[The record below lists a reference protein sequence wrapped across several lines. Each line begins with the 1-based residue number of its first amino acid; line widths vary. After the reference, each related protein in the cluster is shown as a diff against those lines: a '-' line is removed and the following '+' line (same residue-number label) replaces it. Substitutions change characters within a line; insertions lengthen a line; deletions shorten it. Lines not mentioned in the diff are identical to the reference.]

1 MKKHTLKENIISGL
15 IGAALAIPISLV
27 AINNPTQTKASNPI
41 VSYEIATVNACE
53 RIEIVEDNVT
63 PVASTPKT
71 SDKKHDKTHS
81 SVKKDLGSFRV
92 TAYCHC
98 VKCCGKS
105 DGITAT
111 GTKVKE
117 GRTIAVDPDVIP
129 LGSKVE
135 LDGHTYIAEDVGGA
149 INGNKI
155 DIYFNSH
162 EEALIWGVQY
172 KKIYLMED

>member
-15 IGAALAIPISLV
+15 IGASLAIPISLV
-27 AINNPTQTKASNPI
+27 AINNPTQTKASNP
-41 VSYEIATVNACE
+41 VVKYEIATVRACE
-53 RIEIVEDNVT
+53 KVEVIEDNVT
-63 PVASTPKT
+63 PAVSTPKV
-71 SDKKHDKTHS
+71 SE
-81 SVKKDLGSFRV
+81 KKDLGSFKV

-98 VKCCGKS
+98 VNCCGKS
-105 DGITAT
+105 DGITAS

-149 INGNKI
+149 IKGNKI
-155 DIYFNSH
+155 DLYFNTH
-162 EEALIWGVQY
+162 DEALKWGVQY
-172 KKIYLMED
+172 KNIKLLED

>member
-15 IGAALAIPISLV
+15 IGASLAIPISLV
-27 AINNPTQTKASNPI
+27 AINNPTQTKASAPI

-53 RIEIVEDNVT
+53 KIEVIEDNVA
-63 PVASTPKT
+63 PMVATPKVIT
-71 SDKKHDKTHS
+71 KKQVKKADDKKE
-81 SVKKDLGSFRV
+81 LGRFKV

-155 DIYFNSH
+155 DIYFNTH
-162 EEALIWGVQY
+162 DEALKWGVQY

>member
-1 MKKHTLKENIISGL
+1 MRKHTLKENIISGL
-15 IGAALAIPISLV
+15 IGASLAIPISLV
-27 AINNPTQTKASNPI
+27 AINNPTQTKASAPI

-53 RIEIVEDNVT
+53 KIEVIEDNVA
-63 PVASTPKT
+63 PMVATPKVIAKKQVKKAD
-71 SDKKHDKTHS
+71 DKKE
-81 SVKKDLGSFRV
+81 LGRFKV

-98 VKCCGKS
+98 VRCCGKS
-105 DGITAT
+105 DGITAS

-135 LDGHTYIAEDVGGA
+135 LNGNTYIAEDIGGA
-149 INGNKI
+149 VKGNHI
-155 DIYFNSH
+155 DLYFNSH
-162 EEALIWGVQY
+162 EEALKWGVQY

>member
-15 IGAALAIPISLV
+15 IGASLAIPIGLI
-27 AINNPTQTKASNPI
+27 AINNPTQQKASYPMSYNI
-41 VSYEIATVNACE
+41 TKVSACE
-53 RIEIVEDNVT
+53 KVEVIEDNVA
-63 PVASTPKT
+63 PMVATPKVIT
-71 SDKKHDKTHS
+71 KKQVEKADD
-81 SVKKDLGSFRV
+81 KKDLGRFKV

-111 GTKVKE
+111 GAKVKE

-129 LGSKVE
+129 LGSKIE

-149 INGNKI
+149 IKGNKI
-155 DIYFNSH
+155 DLYFNTH
-162 EEALIWGVQY
+162 NEALKWGVQY
-172 KKIYLMED
+172 KYIKLLED